1 MTTFINIILIKGK
14 QAKRITWA
22 RRGCEG
28 HRPIQNFKGA
38 GGLLLLLL
46 LLLPAA
52 CCMLPAAATAA
63 AAVLCPSNPSQ
74 VGKTLIS
81 RLP

>member
-1 MTTFINIILIKGK
+1 MTTFINIILIKAT

-52 CCMLPAAATAA
+52 CCLLLLLLLLPFAHRILAK
-63 AAVLCPSNPSQ
+63 S
-74 VGKTLIS
+74 GKH
-81 RLP
+81 

>member
-46 LLLPAA
+46 LLMLLLPAA
-52 CCMLPAAATAA
+52 CCCCCCCCCCLVP
-63 AAVLCPSNPSQ
+63 
-74 VGKTLIS
+74 IEF
-81 RLP
+81 